1 MAHLLSFRGVV
12 IWVAGGS
19 LVAGLVVQS
28 LAAHR
33 QRLVAIAGI
42 LVFTAAVPV
51 LAKVVG
57 GHTSGPITRA
67 TFIATGVTAVMALM
81 LRTSLPVAIIPASL
95 MLFAGVLGLGAAT
108 DVPWMVGIWAVF
120 QAATLA
126 MIGPYTREHLRD
138 RRRIVPFAL
147 WLAGSGLLAV
157 LALALVSPFLGHPWT
172 IPGAGDTPV
181 QSALGPAPRSTT
193 EPAAGSQAT
202 SGTRLHSTTNLRT
215 PHATPTLTAHATPR
229 ITAHATPR
237 ITPHATPRA
246 TPTLTAHAV
255 PRSTPRITA
264 HATPRLTAHATPH
277 ATQAKADH
285 LASPRTKPERPRSLL
300 FRILLLLVILI
311 LACCVIVLVIAGIQ
325 ALRWYR
331 LRVRLNTGSPEQR
344 AIGAWTW
351 VRARRVRYDH
361 PLPIHVSPDVA
372 ISWARSSA
380 EPEVRTVAEI
390 AAQVAFHE
398 SGRLEADIADR
409 AWTAARL
416 AGRQPT
422 TGSLRDRL
430 RWAMRGPEIARS
442 R

>member
-1 MAHLLSFRGVV
+1 MRNRLSPWVLWPLVCVAWLGMAHLLSFRGVV

-33 QRLVAIAGI
+33 HRLVAIAGI

-81 LRTSLPVAIIPASL
+81 LRTSLPVAIIPSSL

-202 SGTRLHSTTNLRT
+202 SGTLLHNTTTLRT
-215 PHATPTLTAHATPR
+215 PHATPTLTGHAIPR
-229 ITAHATPR
+229 S
-237 ITPHATPRA
+237 TPHATPRA
-246 TPTLTAHAV
+246 TPHTK
-255 PRSTPRITA
+255 PR
-264 HATPRLTAHATPH
+264 
-277 ATQAKADH
+277 ATQVRAHH

-331 LRVRLNTGSPEQR
+331 LRVRLNMGSPEQR